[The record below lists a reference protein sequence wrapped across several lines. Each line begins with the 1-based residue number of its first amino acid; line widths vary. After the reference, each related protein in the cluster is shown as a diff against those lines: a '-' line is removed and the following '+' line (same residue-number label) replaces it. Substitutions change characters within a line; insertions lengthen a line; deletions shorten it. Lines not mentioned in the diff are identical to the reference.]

1 MKYFSIHKFFV
12 VCMLLFMLKPLTT
25 IYERKNV
32 YFNNNYW
39 ENYSSYKF
47 SYENSQYVKK
57 KNPQIIPDEV
67 FESYAGGAFLKGLNP
82 ILITHDHP
90 PLGRYIVSLSI
101 FLFQNESLIVIP
113 FFVFSF
119 IGIYLIARRCIGS
132 NILAMVPIVILLNE
146 SLFLGKLR
154 FTPLPEIFQFTFI
167 VFSVYFFMKG
177 ISSKKPIL
185 NFILTSIFL
194 GGVIATRVFALG
206 GVLVFSFMVVLIIF
220 ERKKIIPFLLTL
232 PLSLIVLIVS
242 YFRTILLGASV
253 IDVFGIQKYILAYH
267 KSKFILPFSF
277 WDLLLFNRW
286 HTWWDG
292 NKIISD
298 TNWTIFW
305 PVGLFSAIYLIVKN
319 LFKKLEI
326 TKYEWVLIFW
336 LGFYMLFLSMG
347 YTSSR
352 YFMPILPFLY
362 ILCVSLVYKKL
373 PYKKSS

>member
-1 MKYFSIHKFFV
+1 
-12 VCMLLFMLKPLTT
+12 MLKPLA
-25 IYERKNV
+25 IVYEKRDV

-39 ENYSSYKF
+39 KNYSSYKF

-101 FLFQNESLIVIP
+101 LLFQNESLIVIP

-232 PLSLIVLIVS
+232 PLSLVVLILS

-305 PVGLFSAIYLIVKN
+305 PVGLFSAVYLIAKN

>member
-1 MKYFSIHKFFV
+1 MKYFSIQKFFIA
-12 VCMLLFMLKPLTT
+12 CMILFMLKPVAI
-25 IYERKNV
+25 IYERRDV
-32 YFNNNYW
+32 FFNNNYW
-39 ENYSSYKF
+39 QSYSSYKF

-101 FLFQNESLIVIP
+101 LLFQNESLIVIP
-113 FFVFSF
+113 FFFSSF
-119 IGIYLIARRCIGS
+119 IGLYLVARRCIEN
-132 NILAMVPIVILLNE
+132 NILAMIPIVIVLNE

-167 VFSVYFFMKG
+167 IFSIYFFMKG
-177 ISSKKPIL
+177 ISSKKPIN
-185 NFILTSIFL
+185 NFIFTSIFL

-206 GVLVFSFMVVLIIF
+206 GVLVFSFIAVLFVF
-220 ERKKIIPFLLTL
+220 ERRKIIPFVLTL
-232 PLSLIVLIVS
+232 PLSLIVLAAS
-242 YFRTILLGASV
+242 YFRTIMLGAS
-253 IDVFGIQKYILAYH
+253 ILDVFGIQKYILAYH

-292 NKIISD
+292 NKIIRDS
-298 TNWTIFW
+298 NWTIFW
-305 PVGLFSAIYLIVKN
+305 PGSFFSAAYLIGRN
-319 LFKKLEI
+319 LFKKIEF
-326 TKYEWVLIFW
+326 TKYEAVLIFW
-336 LGFYMLFLSMG
+336 LGFYMIFLSVG

-362 ILCVSLVYKKL
+362 ILCVSLICKKV
-373 PYKKSS
+373 PNKKIP